1 MQSDRPLDS
10 TPGSSTAARD
20 QAEERYAAALGHF
33 TDAVW
38 RAIATSRAGAG
49 LDAGARRYWA
59 SVLFTRLCTMSFSIL
74 SLCPRSKANSLGNHW
89 DFGSVAS
96 LTRNLFECA
105 LHFFYLTIEPV
116 SDDEWRL
123 RLKVMQLHDCKERE
137 RMFRAFDPNDPQLT
151 AFDEQAD
158 ELKQDIEKNPCFA
171 GLQENLQKTVLRAER
186 PSILTQDEILQRMG
200 LFSPTMRGYYRYFS
214 SHAHSFPL
222 AYYRM
227 GDHDRGRGVET
238 DGEKIYIAFALQL
251 CTELLTKS
259 TNEFQESF
267 SGIASFAHGEQ
278 GELP

>member
-1 MQSDRPLDS
+1 
-10 TPGSSTAARD
+10 
-20 QAEERYAAALGHF
+20 
-33 TDAVW
+33 
-38 RAIATSRAGAG
+38 
-49 LDAGARRYWA
+49 
-59 SVLFTRLCTMSFSIL
+59 
-74 SLCPRSKANSLGNHW
+74 
-89 DFGSVAS
+89 
-96 LTRNLFECA
+96 
-105 LHFFYLTIEPV
+105 
-116 SDDEWRL
+116 
-123 RLKVMQLHDCKERE
+123 
-137 RMFRAFDPNDPQLT
+137 MFRAFDPNDPQLT